1 MLTDYFEPFT
11 LLKSASCPDPYGGQL
26 QQDVTEQPF
35 RAALADALGEEGE
48 RGGKPFIRVTPYLL
62 CAPETPLKLDDI
74 IRRREGRRA
83 LPRLLPPGGQ
93 ANAAVRGFPLRRG
106 ALGENGGGRMTL
118 LRALVSRFSALLGD
132 VYYEGTVPSDA
143 PYPYAVV
150 SAKIPAAFGGTG
162 EITLCCYERGGDS
175 HTRIAEKMARVMR
188 FSGSLVHYGGGL
200 ALLQSPQCAIGHEK
214 GGITVLRMTMAFT
227 HYPNQCYSLRKE
239 EFLC

>member
-1 MLTDYFEPFT
+1 
-11 LLKSASCPDPYGGQL
+11 
-26 QQDVTEQPF
+26 
-35 RAALADALGEEGE
+35 
-48 RGGKPFIRVTPYLL
+48 
-62 CAPETPLKLDDI
+62 
-74 IRRREGRRA
+74 
-83 LPRLLPPGGQ
+83 
-93 ANAAVRGFPLRRG
+93 
-106 ALGENGGGRMTL
+106 MTL

-175 HTRIAEKMARVMR
+175 HTRIAEKAARVMR

-200 ALLQSPQCAIGHEK
+200 ALLQSPKCAIGHEK

-227 HYPNQCYSLRKE
+227 HYPNQCYSSRYEAHRHDVRRRHLPRCAARVRPGE
-239 EFLC
+239 RFAPAAVCREHPPD

>member
-1 MLTDYFEPFT
+1 
-11 LLKSASCPDPYGGQL
+11 
-26 QQDVTEQPF
+26 
-35 RAALADALGEEGE
+35 
-48 RGGKPFIRVTPYLL
+48 
-62 CAPETPLKLDDI
+62 
-74 IRRREGRRA
+74 
-83 LPRLLPPGGQ
+83 
-93 ANAAVRGFPLRRG
+93 
-106 ALGENGGGRMTL
+106 MTL

-132 VYYEGTVPSDA
+132 VYYEGTVPPDA

-188 FSGSLVHYGGGL
+188 FSSS
-200 ALLQSPQCAIGHEK
+200 LLQSPKCAIGHEK
-214 GGITVLRMTMAFT
+214 GAITVLRMTMAFT

>member
-1 MLTDYFEPFT
+1 
-11 LLKSASCPDPYGGQL
+11 
-26 QQDVTEQPF
+26 
-35 RAALADALGEEGE
+35 
-48 RGGKPFIRVTPYLL
+48 
-62 CAPETPLKLDDI
+62 
-74 IRRREGRRA
+74 
-83 LPRLLPPGGQ
+83 
-93 ANAAVRGFPLRRG
+93 
-106 ALGENGGGRMTL
+106 MTL
-118 LRALVSRFSALLGD
+118 LRALVIRFSALLGD
-132 VYYEGTVPSDA
+132 VYYEGTVPPDA

-188 FSGSLVHYGGGL
+188 FSGGLVHYGGGL

-214 GGITVLRMTMAFT
+214 GGITFLRMTMAFT

>member
-1 MLTDYFEPFT
+1 MLTDYFEPFM

-26 QQDVTEQPF
+26 QQDVTELPF

-48 RGGKPFIRVTPYLL
+48 RGGKPFIRVTPYLP
-62 CAPETPLKLDDI
+62 AGNAAEIGRHHPP
-74 IRRREGRRA
+74 REGRRA

-93 ANAAVRGFPLRRG
+93 ANAAGRGFPLRRG

-132 VYYEGTVPSDA
+132 VYYEGTVPPDA

-175 HTRIAEKMARVMR
+175 HTRIAEKMA
-188 FSGSLVHYGGGL
+188 
-200 ALLQSPQCAIGHEK
+200 LLQSPQCAIGHEK
-214 GGITVLRMTMAFT
+214 GGITFLRMTMAFT

>member
-1 MLTDYFEPFT
+1 
-11 LLKSASCPDPYGGQL
+11 
-26 QQDVTEQPF
+26 
-35 RAALADALGEEGE
+35 
-48 RGGKPFIRVTPYLL
+48 
-62 CAPETPLKLDDI
+62 
-74 IRRREGRRA
+74 
-83 LPRLLPPGGQ
+83 
-93 ANAAVRGFPLRRG
+93 
-106 ALGENGGGRMTL
+106 MTL

-132 VYYEGTVPSDA
+132 VYYEGTVPPDA

-150 SAKIPAAFGGTG
+150 SAKIPAAF
-162 EITLCCYERGGDS
+162 GGDS

-214 GGITVLRMTMAFT
+214 GGVTVLRMTMAFT